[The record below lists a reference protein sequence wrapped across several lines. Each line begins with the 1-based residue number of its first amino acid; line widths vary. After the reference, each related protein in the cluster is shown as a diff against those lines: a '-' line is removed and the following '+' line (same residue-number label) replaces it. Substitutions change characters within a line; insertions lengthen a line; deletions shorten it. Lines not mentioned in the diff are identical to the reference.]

1 MRSFNEAGINHLDKS
16 HSSLSLLSDY
26 YVEWNGGDNS
36 FTFTPFFRFDQ
47 RDQQR
52 SHFDLRE
59 LTWVRVRGN
68 WELRAGVRKVF
79 WGVTESQHLV
89 DIINQTDYVEN
100 PDGEE
105 KLGQPMINLS
115 YSGNLGI
122 VDLYLLTGFRE
133 RTYPGEDGRLGTP
146 FPIKESEAR
155 FESGAGRNRSDFAV
169 RWSHYIGDWEMGL
182 SHFSGTTREPTFEL
196 QMAVD
201 PTGLPVDASL
211 IPMYDVIEQTG
222 LDLQFIGEDWLW
234 KLELIR
240 RAGQGDPF
248 TAATFGFEKTLV
260 GLLNSRADVGLV
272 VEYLFDDRGE
282 QAPVYGEND
291 WAVGLRWALNDV
303 DDSQLLVV
311 FVWDEKTAEQLVS
324 LEASR
329 RLGENWKL
337 IAEATV
343 FGNGTRLTDDLNS
356 RLRQLTDP
364 TNKLGYLQ
372 EEDFLK
378 LELVRYF

>member
-1 MRSFNEAGINHLDKS
+1 M
-16 HSSLSLLSDY
+16 
-26 YVEWNGGDNS
+26 
-36 FTFTPFFRFDQ
+36 T
-47 RDQQR
+47 
-52 SHFDLRE
+52 
-59 LTWVRVRGN
+59 VRGN

-133 RTYPGEDGRLGTP
+133 RTYPGEDGRLRM
-146 FPIKESEAR
+146 PIRLEEREAR
-155 FESGAGRNRSDFAV
+155 FESGTGRNRTDFAL
-169 RWSHYIGDWEMGL
+169 RWTHYIGDWEVGL
-182 SHFSGTTREPTFEL
+182 SHFSGTTREPRFEL
-196 QMAVD
+196 QLALDMAGT
-201 PTGLPVDASL
+201 PLDASL
-211 IPMYDVIEQTG
+211 IPVYEVIEQTG

-234 KLELIR
+234 KLEAIR
-240 RAGQGDPF
+240 RAGQGDAF
-248 TAATFGFEKTLV
+248 TAATFGFEKTMV
-260 GLLNSRADVGLV
+260 GLFGSRADLGLV
-272 VEYLFDDRGE
+272 VEYLFDDRGDE
-282 QAPVYGEND
+282 APTFGEND
-291 WAVGLRWALNDV
+291 WAVGFRWALNDV
-303 DDSQLLVV
+303 DDSQMLLV
-311 FVWDEKTAEQLVS
+311 FVWDEKTAEQLIT

-329 RLGENWKL
+329 RLGADWKV

-343 FGNGTRLTDDLNS
+343 FRNGTRFGNDLGS
-356 RLRQLTDP
+356 LLGQLADP
-364 TNKLGYLQ
+364 ANKLGFLQ

>member
-1 MRSFNEAGINHLDKS
+1 
-16 HSSLSLLSDY
+16 
-26 YVEWNGGDNS
+26 
-36 FTFTPFFRFDQ
+36 
-47 RDQQR
+47 
-52 SHFDLRE
+52 
-59 LTWVRVRGN
+59 
-68 WELRAGVRKVF
+68 
-79 WGVTESQHLV
+79 
-89 DIINQTDYVEN
+89 
-100 PDGEE
+100 
-105 KLGQPMINLS
+105 
-115 YSGNLGI
+115 
-122 VDLYLLTGFRE
+122 
-133 RTYPGEDGRLGTP
+133 
-146 FPIKESEAR
+146 
-155 FESGAGRNRSDFAV
+155 
-169 RWSHYIGDWEMGL
+169 
-182 SHFSGTTREPTFEL
+182 
-196 QMAVD
+196 
-201 PTGLPVDASL
+201 PVDASL